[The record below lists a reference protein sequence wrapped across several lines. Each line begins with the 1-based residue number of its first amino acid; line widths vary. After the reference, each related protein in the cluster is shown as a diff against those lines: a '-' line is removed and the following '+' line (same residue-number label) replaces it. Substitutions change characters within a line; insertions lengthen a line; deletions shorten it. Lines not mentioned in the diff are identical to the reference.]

1 MELLDR
7 GIEQRIREAWT
18 SVAIVTLEGPRASGK
33 TTLARLISQG
43 NTFFDLSDSDERSRA
58 LESVRAWVESLPVPS
73 AIDEAQLVPELS
85 ISLKR
90 RIDLAGGAPGQ
101 FLVTGSARIARN
113 ELGGSDP
120 LVGRVLRLK
129 IYPFAQSE
137 IEGRPLDVVDALF
150 NGDRSTW
157 LTPELSQREVLDRI
171 CRGGLPGALEL
182 ADAAKAAFFENY
194 ATGLFQGEVY
204 ETNRNRDQILRLFRW
219 LVPQSGQLVEPT
231 KFGVALELS
240 KLTVDSYLRELREV
254 FLIDRVQAWNR
265 KKEKR
270 ETTKDRLFAF
280 DPAFVCAAL
289 GLPGSLKGPL
299 VDSDHGSVF
308 ETFAMTELSKLLSW
322 SKIRGKL
329 FHWRT
334 GAGEEVDLIIED
346 QQTGKLIAIEVKA
359 AREARESHFKGI
371 HALKRA
377 YPDQFHRGYVL
388 HCGDHPSR
396 FTDDL
401 WSIPFSAL
409 WSIGEPL
416 NGRQSTVDSAL
427 SALRD
432 RLSPSNPGLL
442 FPAERDELA
451 RLMTEGP
458 IKQAVSLLL
467 DLAEVLIESGLTVD
481 FSPPPPIVSPFP
493 AGALPRNL
501 LKLILFVSLSMK
513 IRRKDRE
520 LLADV
525 RWELTLLESRVLLS
539 QFESNDSPYLLLLTM
554 PAKQVQ
560 LSIDQGW
567 LEKIQEQFAEFVGI
581 LGGEIER
588 LRTPPPSTE
597 SATAYQNA
605 LSELGRNLDR

>member
-90 RIDLAGGAPGQ
+90 RVDLAGGAPGQ

-129 IYPFAQSE
+129 IHPFAQSE

-150 NGDRSTW
+150 SGDRSTW

-182 ADAAKAAFFENY
+182 ADAAKADFFENY
-194 ATGLFQGEVY
+194 AAGLFQGEIY
-204 ETNRNRDQILRLFRW
+204 QTNRNRDQILRLFRW

-240 KLTVDSYLRELREV
+240 KLTVDSYLRELSEV

-270 ETTKDRLFAF
+270 ETSKDRLFVF

-409 WSIGEPL
+409 WSIGEPRSIDL
-416 NGRQSTVDSAL
+416 VPRSRVDDALDSLKNLL
-427 SALRD
+427 SARD
-432 RLSPSNPGLL
+432 PDLMYPGEQVEVSSILLPLAVYWRDGLAKLASLLVAQGFRASLSWQDGESLAPVSAAEQTVTRKSAVSISRSVGALEIEGEGTYQRLKITSQFSVLSDRMAAMDTTIWDGSGKMQHKTLDWTRSAIETISIDDLDRFFQDLITNLGDL
-442 FPAERDELA
+442 LA
-451 RLMTEGP
+451 R
-458 IKQAVSLLL
+458 Q
-467 DLAEVLIESGLTVD
+467 
-481 FSPPPPIVSPFP
+481 
-493 AGALPRNL
+493 
-501 LKLILFVSLSMK
+501 
-513 IRRKDRE
+513 
-520 LLADV
+520 
-525 RWELTLLESRVLLS
+525 
-539 QFESNDSPYLLLLTM
+539 Y
-554 PAKQVQ
+554 
-560 LSIDQGW
+560 
-567 LEKIQEQFAEFVGI
+567 
-581 LGGEIER
+581 
-588 LRTPPPSTE
+588 
-597 SATAYQNA
+597 
-605 LSELGRNLDR
+605 

>member
-194 ATGLFQGEVY
+194 AVGLFQGEIY

-265 KKEKR
+265 KREKR
-270 ETTKDRLFAF
+270 ETSKDRLFAF

-416 NGRQSTVDSAL
+416 SIDLVPRSRVDDALDSLKSLLSARDPDLMYPGEQVEVSSILLPLAAHWRDNLAKLASLLVAQGFQASISWQDAESLAPASATVLTVARKSAVSISGCVGALEIVGKEAFQRLNITTEFSVLSDRMAAMNTTIWDGSNKMQHKTLDWTRSAIETIRIDDLDRFFQDMTTNLGDLLARQS
-427 SALRD
+427 
-432 RLSPSNPGLL
+432 
-442 FPAERDELA
+442 
-451 RLMTEGP
+451 
-458 IKQAVSLLL
+458 
-467 DLAEVLIESGLTVD
+467 
-481 FSPPPPIVSPFP
+481 
-493 AGALPRNL
+493 
-501 LKLILFVSLSMK
+501 
-513 IRRKDRE
+513 
-520 LLADV
+520 
-525 RWELTLLESRVLLS
+525 
-539 QFESNDSPYLLLLTM
+539 
-554 PAKQVQ
+554 
-560 LSIDQGW
+560 
-567 LEKIQEQFAEFVGI
+567 
-581 LGGEIER
+581 
-588 LRTPPPSTE
+588 
-597 SATAYQNA
+597 
-605 LSELGRNLDR
+605 